1 MFGYGL
7 TMQSLMRRRGDRFDW
22 RWTTQDGVMKRGGRS
37 GWSSSGMKE
46 ESRVKGQGHSG
57 LMKRSR
63 VKEQGKWWMVAAMM
77 AADTW
82 PKVGQ
87 VRLTPGLPPAP
98 W

>member
-1 MFGYGL
+1 MFGYRL

-22 RWTTQDGVMKRGGRS
+22 RWTTPGWVMQRGSRS
-37 GWSSSGMKE
+37 GWSRSGMME

-57 LMKRSR
+57 MMGSR
-63 VKEQGKWWMVAAMM
+63 VKGQGKWRMVAAMM

-87 VRLTPGLPPAP
+87 VRLTPGLQLAP